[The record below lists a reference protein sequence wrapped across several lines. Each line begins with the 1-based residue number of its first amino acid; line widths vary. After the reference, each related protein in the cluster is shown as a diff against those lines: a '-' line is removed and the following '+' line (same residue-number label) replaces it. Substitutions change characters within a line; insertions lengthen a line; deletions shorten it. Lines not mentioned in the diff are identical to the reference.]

1 MHGLIFMTWEK
12 YLAERL
18 GSDFLRAYREKI
30 GESPS
35 EAPIATR
42 IYDDAILLAGV
53 GAASELS
60 KMPVERLVHEYGQY
74 FITNGLTGHL
84 CSYILSSVH
93 SGRDLLLAMR
103 DAHSR
108 LRRTMEELQ
117 PPLFE
122 YGNTN
127 NPNEV
132 ILIYDSPRQL
142 CTLLLGAIEGA
153 AMRYG
158 ETVEIQELSC
168 MKHGDSSCK
177 IKAIFSAPQGDPN
190 RYNNPER
197 KKRRL
202 EQTGL
207 MKQVWSILPEAGTID
222 GYTLAQIQSLLIQ
235 YKHIQ
240 STQLRPAILVE
251 ALHQLQFSGYAMS
264 SAANSNDDF
273 MQRRYW
279 RVHRHM

>member
-1 MHGLIFMTWEK
+1 MALCDYIILACSVVSTIDIKSTHLLTNYLELIFMFWQFGGLMHGLIFMTWEK

-18 GSDFLRAYREKI
+18 GSDFLRSYREKI

-60 KMPVERLVHEYGQY
+60 KMPVEMLVHEYGQY

-93 SGRDLLLAMR
+93 SGRDLLLTMR

-127 NPNEV
+127 NPK
-132 ILIYDSPRQL
+132 
-142 CTLLLGAIEGA
+142 
-153 AMRYG
+153 
-158 ETVEIQELSC
+158 
-168 MKHGDSSCK
+168 MKMLH
-177 IKAIFSAPQGDPN
+177 IV
-190 RYNNPER
+190 NP
-197 KKRRL
+197 
-202 EQTGL
+202 
-207 MKQVWSILPEAGTID
+207 A
-222 GYTLAQIQSLLIQ
+222 
-235 YKHIQ
+235 
-240 STQLRPAILVE
+240 
-251 ALHQLQFSGYAMS
+251 
-264 SAANSNDDF
+264 
-273 MQRRYW
+273 
-279 RVHRHM
+279 